1 MMAVVDLGDFR
12 AEIVLDDSQFS
23 KKMKKAEQDLQNFE
37 KKTLSWKKTIA
48 SALLPALAPSVSAL
62 TGGILALGSSFASAG
77 VGAVAFGAV
86 AVSSLQSVFDAA
98 EEVQKLEEKIANADT
113 YEERIKAQQELA
125 KLYQGMSEAQRNA
138 VKDLQNFKSFWGD
151 FTKQFE
157 TPIFQSFSNVL
168 QGVKTIFQGLAP
180 TIRNVADVVVELTS
194 EFNQALQSSSV
205 KGLFEWLET
214 HAAESLYNFA
224 HIFGNTFMSV
234 MNLLKAFSP
243 LGASIEEGLV
253 RLTQRFSEWSAS
265 LSQSTTFQQFLNY
278 IKESGSMLISIFG
291 NVFKTISS
299 LIVAISPIASVV
311 GSAFLQIVNTVT
323 SFIAKLAEALA
334 SSESFRNGVTT
345 VFYTIRTVVSQVISV
360 VRDFVVQKVQEIKT
374 FWEQNG
380 EQIRAAAEKV
390 FNFISTIVTN
400 TMPIVLDT
408 IKNAWEGIK
417 KVISGTINIIT
428 GVIKTFSAVLTGDWK
443 GAWEGVKSIA
453 QGVWNVLTGALKTFT
468 SGMQGT
474 ISLALNTVKN
484 IFSSVWNGIKSLVS
498 NIWNSIKSAISS
510 TLSGIVT
517 NIQSSWNNAKTFV
530 SNTLNSIRSTVSSIW
545 NGIKS
550 TISTIA
556 GSIYSSISSKF
567 NSAKSTVSS
576 IFNSIKSTA
585 TSVWNGIK
593 TAITSPIEKARDI
606 VLGIIDKIKS
616 AFEKFE
622 IKIPKPKLPHIN
634 VDWKSF
640 GVGDL
645 SVKVPTFSVDWY
657 QTGGIFDKPS
667 IVGLAENGR
676 EAILPLENPTY
687 MAPFADAVWDRMK
700 QNMQNENITNNNQNM
715 HIHNT
720 FNFSIAGA
728 IDERTAQRAAK
739 IVSEKIITDLKLS
752 GMMYS
757 GGRPRF
763 I

>member
-23 KKMKKAEQDLQNFE
+23 KAMKKAEQDLQNFE
-37 KKTLSWKKTIA
+37 KKTLNWKKTIA
-48 SALLPALAPSVSAL
+48 SSILPAVAPSVSAI
-62 TGGILALGSSFASAG
+62 TGGVLALGSSFAAAG
-77 VGAVAFGAV
+77 TGAVAFGAV
-86 AVSSLQSVFDAA
+86 ATSSLKSVFDAA
-98 EEVQKLEEKIANADT
+98 SEVQQLEEKIANADT
-113 YEERIKAQQELA
+113 YEERIKAQQELNR
-125 KLYQGMSEAQRNA
+125 LYQGMSEAQRNA
-138 VKDLQNFKSFWGD
+138 VKDLQSFKGFWGD

-157 TPIFQSFSNVL
+157 TPVFQSFSNVL
-168 QGVKTIFQGLAP
+168 QGIKTVFQGLAP
-180 TIRNVADVVVELTS
+180 TIRNVADVVVKLTS

-224 HIFGNTFMSV
+224 HIFGNTFMGV
-234 MNLLKAFSP
+234 MNLFKAFAP

-278 IKESGSMLISIFG
+278 VKESGSMLVSIFG
-291 NVFKTISS
+291 NVFNTISS
-299 LIVAISPIASVV
+299 LIVAISPVASVV
-311 GSAFLQIVNTVT
+311 GSAFLQILNTLT

-345 VFYTIRTVVSQVISV
+345 VFNTIRTVVSQAISV
-360 VRDFVVQKVQEIKT
+360 VRDFVVQKVQEIRT

-380 EQIRAAAEKV
+380 EQIRAATEKV
-390 FNFISTIVTN
+390 FNFISMIVTN
-400 TMPIVLDT
+400 TMPIVLNT

-417 KVISGTINIIT
+417 SVISGAINIIT

-498 NIWNSIKSAISS
+498 DIWNSIKSTISS

-517 NIQSSWNNAKTFV
+517 NIQNSWNNAKTFI

-550 TISTIA
+550 TISTIVD
-556 GSIYSSISSKF
+556 SIYISISSKF
-567 NSAKSTVSS
+567 NSAKSTISS
-576 IFNSIKSTA
+576 IFNSIRSTA
-585 TSVWNGIK
+585 SSVWNGIK
-593 TAITSPIEKARDI
+593 SAITSPIESAKDTVLSI
-606 VLGIIDKIKS
+606 VQKIKS
-616 AFEKFE
+616 AFSDLK
-622 IKIPKPKLPHIN
+622 ISIPKPKLPHIS
-634 VDWKSF
+634 VSWKKV

-645 SVKVPTFSVDWY
+645 SVKIPDFDLSWY
-657 QTGGIFDKPS
+657 KTGGIFNQPS
-667 IVGLAENGR
+667 IVGLAENGA
-676 EAILPLENPTY
+676 EAILPLENRKY
-687 MAPFADAVWDRMK
+687 MSPFADAVWDRMK
-700 QNMQNENITNNNQNM
+700 QNMQRESVTNNNNSVYNLY
-715 HIHNT
+715 NT
-720 FNFSIAGA
+720 FNFEIKGSVDDRQLKEIP
-728 IDERTAQRAAK
+728 DYVAK
-739 IVSEKIITDLKLS
+739 EIVKELRKFGK
-752 GMMYS
+752 
-757 GGRPRF
+757 
-763 I
+763 